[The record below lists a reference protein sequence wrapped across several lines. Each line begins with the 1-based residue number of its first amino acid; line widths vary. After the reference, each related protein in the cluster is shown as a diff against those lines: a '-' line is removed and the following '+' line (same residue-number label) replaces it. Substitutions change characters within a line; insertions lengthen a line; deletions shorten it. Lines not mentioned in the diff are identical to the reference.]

1 MIVVRILVSIY
12 AALCVL
18 AVAIIPLSQ
27 DALAGIYAIVLALPW
42 LWLLSLP
49 FPDPPM
55 WLSYASVIAGM
66 LINGTIL
73 WCAGRNIAARYRG
86 Q

>member
-1 MIVVRILVSIY
+1 LLVVRILVSIY

-27 DALAGIYAIVLALPW
+27 DAFAGIYAIVLALPW
-42 LWLLSLP
+42 FWLFSLP

-55 WLSYASVIAGM
+55 WLSYACVIAGM

-73 WCAGRNIAARYRG
+73 WRAGRNIAGRYCG